1 VILIEGTTA
10 VEATITKNTGSN
22 PVLTTKK
29 IRVMYKIKAKYL
41 GMVLKYSMKT
51 GIDITG
57 VYDKA
62 TWNKNGFKDI
72 ILEEV

>member
-1 VILIEGTTA
+1 
-10 VEATITKNTGSN
+10 
-22 PVLTTKK
+22 
-29 IRVMYKIKAKYL
+29 MYKIKAKYL
-41 GMVLKYSMKT
+41 GMVLKYSMKS

-72 ILEEV
+72 ILEEVQKQSGGGIGRR

>member
-1 VILIEGTTA
+1 
-10 VEATITKNTGSN
+10 
-22 PVLTTKK
+22 
-29 IRVMYKIKAKYL
+29 MYKIKAKYL

-72 ILEEV
+72 ILEEVQKQSGGGIGYNPVLTTNQQN